1 VKSEIRRMQWGV
13 RGVLTLGVAASVS
26 ANILHAQHDLIAQ
39 CIAAWPPVA
48 LLITVEMVSRIP
60 ISGRAWTVIR
70 IGATLSI
77 AGIAAWISYW
87 HMAGV
92 VARYGEVGS
101 VPYLLPVS
109 VDGLIVAASV
119 SLVELAGRAREQRAS
134 EQATDQLATAAV
146 RPEHGEA
153 NSEPVPA
160 VEPGDRWPIDQH
172 ANDDPGDAGPHLD
185 DPTDLNGPESEDD
198 SDTDGLDIE
207 LAADLVPLLPAAR
220 AARAELT
227 RDGAAL
233 TRDALA
239 RRLRR
244 NGVSIRND
252 RVSELLSAL
261 RTDTGP
267 VNGNRPTASV

>member
-1 VKSEIRRMQWGV
+1 MQWGV
-13 RGVLTLGVAASVS
+13 RGVLALGVAASVS

-60 ISGRAWTVIR
+60 VSGRAWTVIR
-70 IGATLSI
+70 IGATLAI

-92 VARYGEVGS
+92 VAHYGEVGS

-134 EQATDQLATAAV
+134 EQAADQLTTAAAQ
-146 RPEHGEA
+146 PELV
-153 NSEPVPA
+153 EPDPEPAPA
-160 VEPGDRWPIDQH
+160 VGPGDRWPEDQH
-172 ANDDPGDAGPHLD
+172 ADDDPGADRPDLE
-185 DPTDLNGPESEDD
+185 DPTDLDGPEGEDD
-198 SDTDGLDIE
+198 SDTEGPDVE

-227 RDGAAL
+227 RDGTAL